1 MTMATKE
8 QWDNK
13 GQYSKKRIKLYEQ
26 IFGEGYI
33 SPGGHKTTVQMCVLL
48 KNLKKNAR
56 VLDIGS
62 GIGGAAF
69 FLESQYG
76 CVVTGVDLC
85 GHICTIAEERKA
97 TTGSTVN
104 FLLGD
109 ILDVEFTPKSFD
121 VIMSRDTLLHLPEI
135 KKRELFVRCIEWL
148 DDNGEIIIGDYC
160 RRPKNEP
167 ICESFEAYVADRGYS
182 LHEPFAYGK
191 LLEDAG
197 FKKVVT
203 WDVSGDFLELL
214 EAELQRFYKEHNPR
228 PKHFEKEDFE
238 HTEKSWLQKIQ
249 WVRIGDMRKGVL
261 YGRRG

>member
-1 MTMATKE
+1 MATKE

-97 TTGSTVN
+97 TKGSTVN

-167 ICESFEAYVADRGYS
+167 ICESFEDYVADRGYS

-197 FKKVVT
+197 FEKVVT

-214 EAELQRFYKEHNPR
+214 EAELQRFHKEHNPR
-228 PKHFEKEDFE
+228 PKHFEEEDFE
-238 HTEKSWLQKIQ
+238 HTEKSWLQKIE

>member
-1 MTMATKE
+1 MVTKE

-13 GQYSKKRIKLYEQ
+13 GQYSNEGIKLYEQ

-33 SPGGHKTTVQMCVLL
+33 SSGGHKTTVQMCVLL
-48 KNLKKNAR
+48 KNLKHNAR
-56 VLDIGS
+56 VLDIGC

-85 GHICTIAEERKA
+85 RHICTIAEERKA
-97 TTGSTVN
+97 TKGSTVN

-109 ILDVEFTPKSFD
+109 VLDVEFTPKSFD

-148 DDNGEIIIGDYC
+148 DDNGEIIIGDYG

-167 ICESFEAYVADRGYS
+167 ICKSFEAYVADRGYS

-197 FKKVVT
+197 LKKVVT

-214 EAELQRFYKEHNPR
+214 EAELQRFRKEHNPL

-238 HTEKSWLQKIQ
+238 HIEKSWLQKIE

>member
-1 MTMATKE
+1 M
-8 QWDNK
+8 
-13 GQYSKKRIKLYEQ
+13 
-26 IFGEGYI
+26 
-33 SPGGHKTTVQMCVLL
+33 
-48 KNLKKNAR
+48 
-56 VLDIGS
+56 
-62 GIGGAAF
+62 
-69 FLESQYG
+69 
-76 CVVTGVDLC
+76 
-85 GHICTIAEERKA
+85 
-97 TTGSTVN
+97 
-104 FLLGD
+104 
-109 ILDVEFTPKSFD
+109 EFTPKSFD

-167 ICESFEAYVADRGYS
+167 ICESFEDYVADRGYS

-214 EAELQRFYKEHNPR
+214 EAELQRFHKEHNPR

-238 HTEKSWLQKIQ
+238 HTEKSWLQKIE

>member
-1 MTMATKE
+1 MATKE
-8 QWDNK
+8 KWDNK

-33 SPGGHKTTVQMCVLL
+33 SAGGHKTTEQMCVRL
-48 KNLKKNAR
+48 KNFKKNAR

-62 GIGGAAF
+62 GIGGGAF

-85 GHICTIAEERKA
+85 KDICSIAIDRS
-97 TTGSTVN
+97 TTRGSVVN

-109 ILDVEFTPKSFD
+109 ILDMEFTPKSFD

-135 KKRELFVRCIEWL
+135 KKRELFARCIEWL
-148 DDNGEIIIGDYC
+148 DDNGKIIIGDYC
-160 RRPKNEP
+160 RRPKNEA
-167 ICESFEAYVADRGYS
+167 ICESFEAYIAERGYD
-182 LHEPFAYGK
+182 LHGPFAYGK

-214 EAELQRFYKEHNPR
+214 EVELERFREEHNPR
-228 PKHFEKEDFE
+228 PKHFGKDDFE
-238 HTEKSWLQKIQ
+238 HFEKSWLKKIE
-249 WVRIGDMRKGVL
+249 WVRSGDMRKGIL
-261 YGRRG
+261 YGIRG

>member
-1 MTMATKE
+1 MATKE
-8 QWDNK
+8 KWDNK
-13 GQYSKKRIKLYEQ
+13 GQYSEKQIKLYEQ
-26 IFGEGYI
+26 IFVEGYI
-33 SPGGHKTTVQMCVLL
+33 STGGHMITEQLCFLL
-48 KNLKKNAR
+48 QNLTKDAR

-62 GIGGAAF
+62 GIGAAAF

-85 GHICTIAEERKA
+85 EDMCTSAEERKV
-97 TTGSTVN
+97 TKESTVN

-109 ILDVEFTPKSFD
+109 ILNMDFPPKSFD
-121 VIMSRDTLLHLPEI
+121 VIMSRDTLLHLSET
-135 KKRELFVRCIEWL
+135 KKRKLFAKCIEWL

-167 ICESFEAYVADRGYS
+167 ICESFEAYVADRGYD

-191 LLEDAG
+191 LLEDVG
-197 FKKVVT
+197 FKKVVP

-214 EAELQRFYKEHNPR
+214 EAELQRFRKEHNPR

-238 HTEKSWLQKIQ
+238 HTEKSWLQKIE
-249 WVRIGDMRKGVL
+249 WVRIGDMRKGIL

>member
-1 MTMATKE
+1 MATKE

-26 IFGEGYI
+26 IFGEEYN

-62 GIGGAAF
+62 GIGAAAF

-97 TTGSTVN
+97 TKGSTVN

-167 ICESFEAYVADRGYS
+167 ICESFEDYVADRGYS

-197 FKKVVT
+197 LKKVVT

-214 EAELQRFYKEHNPR
+214 EAELQRFHKEHNPR

-238 HTEKSWLQKIQ
+238 HFEKSWLQKIE

>member
-1 MTMATKE
+1 MVAEEK
-8 QWDNK
+8 WDNR
-13 GQYSKKRIKLYEQ
+13 GQYSEKRIRLYEQ

-33 SPGGHKTTVQMCVLL
+33 SSGAHMTTEQLCFLL
-48 KNLKKNAR
+48 QNLTKDAR

-85 GHICTIAEERKA
+85 ENVCTIAEERTA
-97 TTGSTVN
+97 TKGSTVN

-109 ILDVEFTPKSFD
+109 ILNIDFPPKSFD
-121 VIMSRDTLLHLPEI
+121 VIMSRDTLLHLSET
-135 KKRELFVRCIEWL
+135 KKRKLFAKCIEWL

-167 ICESFEAYVADRGYS
+167 ICESFEAYVADRGYD

-197 FKKVVT
+197 FKKVVS

-214 EAELQRFYKEHNPR
+214 EAELQRFRKEHNPR

-238 HTEKSWLQKIQ
+238 HTEKSWLQKIE

>member
-1 MTMATKE
+1 MATKE

-33 SPGGHKTTVQMCVLL
+33 SPGGHKTTVQMCALL

-85 GHICTIAEERKA
+85 GHNCTIAEERKA
-97 TTGSTVN
+97 TKGSTVN

-160 RRPKNEP
+160 QRPKNEP

-197 FKKVVT
+197 FEKVVT

-214 EAELQRFYKEHNPR
+214 EAELQRFRKEHNPR

-238 HTEKSWLQKIQ
+238 HTEKSWLQKIE
-249 WVRIGDMRKGVL
+249 WVRIGDMKKGVL

>member
-1 MTMATKE
+1 MATKE

-97 TTGSTVN
+97 TKGSTVN

-167 ICESFEAYVADRGYS
+167 ICESFEDYVADRGYS

-214 EAELQRFYKEHNPR
+214 EAELQRFHKEHNPR

-238 HTEKSWLQKIQ
+238 HTEKSWLQKIE

>member
-1 MTMATKE
+1 MATKE
-8 QWDNK
+8 KWDNK
-13 GQYSKKRIKLYEQ
+13 GQYSKKRIKLYEK

-33 SPGGHKTTVQMCVLL
+33 SPGCHKTTEQMCVLL
-48 KNLKKNAR
+48 KNLKKNAQ

-85 GHICTIAEERKA
+85 EDMCTIAEERTA
-97 TTGSTVN
+97 TEGSTVN
-104 FLLGD
+104 ILLGD
-109 ILDVEFTPKSFD
+109 ILDMEFTPKSFD

-135 KKRELFVRCIEWL
+135 KKRELFARCIEWL
-148 DDNGEIIIGDYC
+148 DDNGEIIIVDYC

-167 ICESFEAYVADRGYS
+167 ICESFEAYVTNRGYD

-197 FKKVVT
+197 FKKVET
-203 WDVSGDFLELL
+203 WDISGDFLEVL
-214 EAELQRFYKEHNPR
+214 EADLQQFRKEHNPQ
-228 PKHFEKEDFE
+228 PKHIEKEDFE
-238 HTEKSWLQKIQ
+238 YFEKSWLQKIE
-249 WVRIGDMRKGVL
+249 WVRSGDMRKGVL
-261 YGRRG
+261 YCRRG

>member
-1 MTMATKE
+1 MATKE
-8 QWDNK
+8 HWDNK

-26 IFGEGYI
+26 IFGDGYI
-33 SPGGHKTTVQMCVLL
+33 SPGGHKTTEQMCVLL

-85 GHICTIAEERKA
+85 ENMCTIAEERTA
-97 TTGSTVN
+97 TKGSTVN

-135 KKRELFVRCIEWL
+135 KKHEVFVKCIEWL

-167 ICESFEAYVADRGYS
+167 ICESFEAYVADRGYD

-197 FKKVVT
+197 FKRVVT
-203 WDVSGDFLELL
+203 RDVSSDFLELL
-214 EAELQRFYKEHNPR
+214 EAELQRFRKEHNLR

-238 HTEKSWLQKIQ
+238 HIEKSWLQKIE

>member
-1 MTMATKE
+1 MATKE

-33 SPGGHKTTVQMCVLL
+33 SSGGHKTTVQMCVLL
-48 KNLKKNAR
+48 KNLKNNAR

-97 TTGSTVN
+97 TKGSTVN

-214 EAELQRFYKEHNPR
+214 EAELQRFHKEHNPR
-228 PKHFEKEDFE
+228 PKHFGKEDFE
-238 HTEKSWLQKIQ
+238 HTEKSWLQKIE

>member
-1 MTMATKE
+1 MVTEEK
-8 QWDNK
+8 WDNR
-13 GQYSKKRIKLYEQ
+13 GQYSEKRIRLYEQ

-33 SPGGHKTTVQMCVLL
+33 SSGGHMTTEQLCFLL
-48 KNLKKNAR
+48 QNLTKDAR
-56 VLDIGS
+56 VLEIGS

-76 CVVTGVDLC
+76 CFVTGVDLC
-85 GHICTIAEERKA
+85 EDVCTIAEERTA
-97 TTGSTVN
+97 TKGSTVN
-104 FLLGD
+104 FMLGD
-109 ILDVEFTPKSFD
+109 ILNIDFPPKSFD
-121 VIMSRDTLLHLPEI
+121 VIMSRDTLLHLSET
-135 KKRELFVRCIEWL
+135 KKRKLFAKCIEWL

-160 RRPKNEP
+160 RRPKSEP
-167 ICESFEAYVADRGYS
+167 ICEFFEAYVADRGYD

-197 FKKVVT
+197 FKKVVS

-214 EAELQRFYKEHNPR
+214 EAELQRFRKEHNPR
-228 PKHFEKEDFE
+228 PKHFEKENFE
-238 HTEKSWLQKIQ
+238 HTEKSWLQKIG

>member
-1 MTMATKE
+1 MITKE
-8 QWDNK
+8 KWDNK

-33 SPGGHKTTVQMCVLL
+33 SPGGHMITEQLCFLL
-48 KNLKKNAR
+48 QNLTKDAR

-62 GIGGAAF
+62 GIGAAAF

-85 GHICTIAEERKA
+85 EDMCTIAEERTA
-97 TTGSTVN
+97 TKGSTVN

-109 ILDVEFTPKSFD
+109 ILDMDFPPKSFD
-121 VIMSRDTLLHLPEI
+121 VIMSRDTLLHLSET
-135 KKRELFVRCIEWL
+135 KKRKLFARCIEWL

-160 RRPKNEP
+160 QRPKNEP
-167 ICESFEAYVADRGYS
+167 VCESFEAYVADRGYD

-197 FKKVVT
+197 FKKVT
-203 WDVSGDFLELL
+203 SWDVSGDFLELL
-214 EAELQRFYKEHNPR
+214 EAELQRFRKEHNPR
-228 PKHFEKEDFE
+228 PEHIEKEDFE
-238 HTEKSWLQKIQ
+238 HTEKSWLQKIE
-249 WVRIGDMRKGVL
+249 WVRTRDMRKGIL
-261 YGRRG
+261 YGSRG

>member
-1 MTMATKE
+1 MASKE
-8 QWDNK
+8 KWDNK

-33 SPGGHKTTVQMCVLL
+33 SPGGHMITEQLCFLL
-48 KNLKKNAR
+48 QNLKKDAR

-62 GIGGAAF
+62 GIGAAAF

-85 GHICTIAEERKA
+85 GDMCTIAEERTA
-97 TTGSTVN
+97 TKGSTVN

-109 ILDVEFTPKSFD
+109 ILDMDFPPKSFD
-121 VIMSRDTLLHLPEI
+121 VIMSRDTLLHLSET
-135 KKRELFVRCIEWL
+135 KKRKLFARCIEWL

-160 RRPKNEP
+160 QRPKNEP
-167 ICESFEAYVADRGYS
+167 VCESFEAYVADRGYD

-197 FKKVVT
+197 FKKVT
-203 WDVSGDFLELL
+203 SWDVSGDFLELL
-214 EAELQRFYKEHNPR
+214 EAELQRFRKEHNPR
-228 PKHFEKEDFE
+228 PEHIEKEDFE
-238 HTEKSWLQKIQ
+238 HTEKSWLQKIE
-249 WVRIGDMRKGVL
+249 WVRTRDMRKGIL
-261 YGRRG
+261 YGSRG